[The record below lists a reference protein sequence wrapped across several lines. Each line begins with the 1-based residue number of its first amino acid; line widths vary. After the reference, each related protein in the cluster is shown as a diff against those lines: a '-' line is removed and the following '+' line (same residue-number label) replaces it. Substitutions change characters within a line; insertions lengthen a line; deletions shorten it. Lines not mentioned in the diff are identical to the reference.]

1 MSPRFLADTHVLVR
15 WLINPK
21 RLSKQQKR
29 VMADAER
36 RNEPIALSSVSLLEI
51 AVLAGDGVLDLK
63 GRLEEFFQDVQA
75 SSLFRIFPVT
85 FEVATDLAYLKN
97 LRDPFDRAIVSTA
110 RVHRLRLITSDQR
123 IVDSGLIPFVE

>member
-1 MSPRFLADTHVLVR
+1 
-15 WLINPK
+15 
-21 RLSKQQKR
+21 
-29 VMADAER
+29 MADAER